1 MILEKTKVWIRT
13 IIKETYVKR
22 TFLIFS
28 RYEKVKE
35 TSMWKDL
42 VISAT
47 EEYDNI
53 IVNWKILPPTK

>member
-1 MILEKTKVWIRT
+1 MTLEKTKVWIRT
-13 IIKETYVKR
+13 IMKETYVKR

-42 VISAT
+42 VISTT

-53 IVNWKILPPTK
+53 IVNWKILPTTK